1 MMTVHC
7 SSPQNETLARIQQ
20 LGGPDLLNATRA
32 AAESKSSTEYNKNT
46 IRLIIQLAFEQSPNP
61 KYYSHPRYMEA
72 FNYLQN
78 AGLLCKESFP
88 NLGMVPPVGHNQVFE
103 QEEHSVFC

>member
-1 MMTVHC
+1 MMTLHC

-46 IRLIIQLAFEQSPNP
+46 IRLIIQLAFEHSPNP
-61 KYYSHPRYMEA
+61 NVTVTQDTCEQLIICRM
-72 FNYLQN
+72 QN
-78 AGLLCKESFP
+78 CSLKHHFP
-88 NLGMVPPVGHNQVFE
+88 V
-103 QEEHSVFC
+103 